1 MMLPSI
7 FGENL
12 FDELFN
18 FPTVDDFWGKRSFQ
32 NVNNTTAM
40 MKTDVKEKENGYEVA
55 IDLPGFK
62 KEEVTAK
69 LEDGYLTIS
78 AQKDVNN
85 DEKDED
91 GKYIRRERYTG
102 QCRRS
107 FYVGEAVEDNEIKAK
122 FEDGI
127 LKLEI
132 PKKDVKA
139 VEQKKYIAI
148 EGQANQD
155 RQTCDRIVV

>member
-1 MMLPSI
+1 MMMPSI

-18 FPTVDDFWGKRSFQ
+18 FPTADDFWGKRRFQ
-32 NVNNTTAM
+32 NGNGTNAM

-62 KEEVTAK
+62 KEEVSAK

-85 DEKDED
+85 DEKGED

-107 FYVGEAVEDNEIKAK
+107 FYVGEAVEEEEIKAR

-139 VEQKKYIAI
+139 VERKKYIAI
-148 EGQANQD
+148 EG
-155 RQTCDRIVV
+155 

>member
-1 MMLPSI
+1 MMMPSI
-7 FGENL
+7 FRENL

-18 FPTVDDFWGKRSFQ
+18 FPTVDDFWGKRSYQ
-32 NVNNTTAM
+32 NGNNTSTM
-40 MKTDVKEKENGYEVA
+40 MKTDVKEKDSGYEVA

-62 KEEVTAK
+62 KEEINAK
-69 LEDGYLTIS
+69 LQDGYLTVS
-78 AQKDVNN
+78 AQKDINN
-85 DEKDED
+85 DEKDEE

-107 FYVGEAVEDNEIKAK
+107 FYVGEAVEEEDIKAK

-127 LKLEI
+127 LRLEI
-132 PKKDVKA
+132 PKKDAKT

-148 EGQANQD
+148 EG
-155 RQTCDRIVV
+155 

>member
-1 MMLPSI
+1 MMMPSI

-18 FPTVDDFWGKRSFQ
+18 MPSMDDFFGKRNSVSG
-32 NVNNTTAM
+32 NASTGI
-40 MKTDVKEKENGYEVA
+40 MKTDVKEKDGGYEVA

-62 KEEVTAK
+62 KEEISAK
-69 LEDGYLTIS
+69 LEDGYLTVS

-85 DEKDED
+85 DEKNEE

-107 FYVGEAVEDNEIKAK
+107 FYVGAAVEEEDIKAK

-148 EGQANQD
+148 EG
-155 RQTCDRIVV
+155 

>member
-1 MMLPSI
+1 MMMPSI

-32 NVNNTTAM
+32 NGNNTNAM
-40 MKTDVKEKENGYEVA
+40 MKTDVKEKENSYEVA

-62 KEEVTAK
+62 KEEINAK

-85 DEKDED
+85 EEKDED

-148 EGQANQD
+148 EG
-155 RQTCDRIVV
+155 

>member
-148 EGQANQD
+148 EG
-155 RQTCDRIVV
+155 

>member
-1 MMLPSI
+1 MMMPSI

-32 NVNNTTAM
+32 NGSGTTAM

-55 IDLPGFK
+55 IDLPGLK
-62 KEEVTAK
+62 KEEVSAK

-107 FYVGEAVEDNEIKAK
+107 FYVGEAVDEEEIKAR

-139 VEQKKYIAI
+139 IEKKKYIAI
-148 EGQANQD
+148 EG
-155 RQTCDRIVV
+155 

>member
-1 MMLPSI
+1 MMMPSI

-32 NVNNTTAM
+32 NGNSMSAM

-62 KEEVTAK
+62 KEEVSAK
-69 LEDGYLTIS
+69 LEDGYLTIN
-78 AQKDVNN
+78 AQKDVDN

-107 FYVGEAVEDNEIKAK
+107 FYVGEAVEEDEIKAR

-139 VEQKKYIAI
+139 IERKKYIAI
-148 EGQANQD
+148 EG
-155 RQTCDRIVV
+155 

>member
-1 MMLPSI
+1 
-7 FGENL
+7 
-12 FDELFN
+12 
-18 FPTVDDFWGKRSFQ
+18 
-32 NVNNTTAM
+32 M
-40 MKTDVKEKENGYEVA
+40 MKTDVKERENGYEVA

-62 KEEVTAK
+62 KEDVSAK

-78 AQKDVNN
+78 AQRDVNN

-107 FYVGEAVEDNEIKAK
+107 FYIGEAVEEDEIKAR

-139 VEQKKYIAI
+139 IERKKYIAI
-148 EGQANQD
+148 EG
-155 RQTCDRIVV
+155 

>member
-1 MMLPSI
+1 MMMPSI

-32 NVNNTTAM
+32 NGNGTNAM

-62 KEEVTAK
+62 KEEVSAK

-85 DEKDED
+85 DEKGEV
-91 GKYIRRERYTG
+91 GKYIRRERYTC
-102 QCRRS
+102 QCMRS
-107 FYVGEAVEDNEIKAK
+107 FYVGEAVEEEEIKAR

-139 VEQKKYIAI
+139 VERKKYIAI
-148 EGQANQD
+148 EG
-155 RQTCDRIVV
+155 

>member
-1 MMLPSI
+1 MMMPSI

-32 NVNNTTAM
+32 NGNSTTAM
-40 MKTDVKEKENGYEVA
+40 MKTDVKEKENGYEVE
-55 IDLPGFK
+55 IDLPGYK
-62 KEEVTAK
+62 KEEVSAK

-85 DEKDED
+85 EEKDVD

-107 FYVGEAVEDNEIKAK
+107 FYVGEAVEEEEIKAR

-139 VEQKKYIAI
+139 VERKKYIAI
-148 EGQANQD
+148 EG
-155 RQTCDRIVV
+155 

>member
-1 MMLPSI
+1 MMMPSI

-32 NVNNTTAM
+32 NGNNVSTM
-40 MKTDVKEKENGYEVA
+40 MKTDVKEKENSYEVA

-78 AQKDVNN
+78 AQKNVNN

-107 FYVGEAVEDNEIKAK
+107 FYVGEAVEDNEIKAR

-148 EGQANQD
+148 EG
-155 RQTCDRIVV
+155 

>member
-1 MMLPSI
+1 MMMPSI
-7 FGENL
+7 FRENL
-12 FDELFN
+12 FDELFD

-32 NVNNTTAM
+32 NANNTTAM

-107 FYVGEAVEDNEIKAK
+107 FYVGEAVEDNEIKAR

-132 PKKDVKA
+132 PKKDVKT

-148 EGQANQD
+148 EG
-155 RQTCDRIVV
+155 